1 MYFNG
6 NPIYTFAPRVP
17 RPRGR
22 VEHENAF
29 KSIYFHSTT
38 HSAQGIDLRKPD
50 LTTLLQAY
58 DKVNILLESPVL
70 LEVCEDC
77 YKVFSYRTLKIG
89 Q

>member
-1 MYFNG
+1 MLVV
-6 NPIYTFAPRVP
+6 RL
-17 RPRGR
+17 
-22 VEHENAF
+22 H
-29 KSIYFHSTT
+29 
-38 HSAQGIDLRKPD
+38 D
-50 LTTLLQAY
+50 LTTLLQSY